1 MKPFRIFLILC
12 CLLLLSGC
20 QNQQQPQQQQTEPVD
35 LFMTIRQAALTQE
48 ERRLLA
54 LIGSSDLIFSYYADD
69 NLQSAAVTLYQLDE
83 NNQWQQL
90 SGGGKY
96 NVSSAD
102 GRLALNFQHLANGGR
117 VCFQSAGGAVSSASH
132 FPQQTA
138 VPEDMT
144 LQTFTAAPQS
154 ITYEQEIPLVLQCIM
169 PKNEYT
175 AFNTTDF
182 EHPERFT
189 QQGIQQVYALTV
201 RFSRNQ
207 LGNNPLPE
215 DDNAASAPSDE
226 TALETG
232 SETNAAS

>member
-1 MKPFRIFLILC
+1 
-12 CLLLLSGC
+12 
-20 QNQQQPQQQQTEPVD
+20 
-35 LFMTIRQAALTQE
+35 
-48 ERRLLA
+48 
-54 LIGSSDLIFSYYADD
+54 
-69 NLQSAAVTLYQLDE
+69 
-83 NNQWQQL
+83 
-90 SGGGKY
+90 
-96 NVSSAD
+96 
-102 GRLALNFQHLANGGR
+102 
-117 VCFQSAGGAVSSASH
+117 
-132 FPQQTA
+132 
-138 VPEDMT
+138 MT

-154 ITYEQEIPLVLQCIM
+154 ITYEQEIPLVLQCVM

-189 QQGIQQVYALTV
+189 QQGIQQGYALTV

-226 TALETG
+226 TAQETG

>member
-35 LFMTIRQAALTQE
+35 LSMTIRQAALTQE

-117 VCFQSAGGAVSSASH
+117 VCFQSAGRRSVLR
-132 FPQQTA
+132 FPLPAADRSTGGYDAANIHCRTA
-138 VPEDMT
+138 VNH
-144 LQTFTAAPQS
+144 L
-154 ITYEQEIPLVLQCIM
+154 
-169 PKNEYT
+169 
-175 AFNTTDF
+175 
-182 EHPERFT
+182 
-189 QQGIQQVYALTV
+189 
-201 RFSRNQ
+201 
-207 LGNNPLPE
+207 
-215 DDNAASAPSDE
+215 
-226 TALETG
+226 
-232 SETNAAS
+232 

>member
-12 CLLLLSGC
+12 CLFLLNGC
-20 QNQQQPQQQQTEPVD
+20 QNQQQPQQQQTKPVD
-35 LFMTIRQAALTQE
+35 LSMTIRQAALTQE

-54 LIGSSDLIFSYYADD
+54 LTGSSDLIFSYCADGD
-69 NLQSAAVTLYQLDE
+69 LQSAAVTLYQLDE

-102 GRLALNFQHLANGGR
+102 GRLALNFPHLANGGR
-117 VCFQSAGGAVSSASH
+117 VCFQSADDAVSSASR

-144 LQTFTAAPQS
+144 LQTFTAAPQP
-154 ITYEQEIPLVLQCIM
+154 ITYEQEIPLVLQCVM

-182 EHPERFT
+182 EHSELFT

-215 DDNAASAPSDE
+215 DDNTASVPSDE
-226 TALETG
+226 TTQETD
-232 SETNAAS
+232 SETNAA